1 MRRHPYLLIHYGAHQ
16 VLDSRQREVTGLKVH
31 CLSGQSNL
39 QQEGHSMEG
48 AAGVGR
54 AGDAVAAVGQPHV
67 DRSGRARPRG
77 RRRRAVRIERVE
89 EGSR

>member
-1 MRRHPYLLIHYGAHQ
+1 
-16 VLDSRQREVTGLKVH
+16 
-31 CLSGQSNL
+31 
-39 QQEGHSMEG
+39 MEG

>member
-1 MRRHPYLLIHYGAHQ
+1 MRQHPYLLIHYGAHQ
-16 VLDSRQREVTGLKVH
+16 VLDSRQREVAGLKVY
-31 CLSGQSNL
+31 CLSGQSYL

-54 AGDAVAAVGQPHV
+54 AGDTVAAVGQPHV
-67 DRSGRARPRG
+67 DWSGWA
-77 RRRRAVRIERVE
+77 RRRRAVRTERVE

>member
-1 MRRHPYLLIHYGAHQ
+1 MRQRAYLLIHYGADQ
-16 VLDSRQREVTGLKVH
+16 VLDSRQREVAGLKVY
-31 CLSGQSNL
+31 CLSGQSYL
-39 QQEGHSMEG
+39 QQEGHSMKR

-67 DRSGRARPRG
+67 DRSGRAW
-77 RRRRAVRIERVE
+77 RRRAERTERVE